1 MMTLDDKIF
10 HTKEIANAIQ
20 RNQKF
25 YIMPSKSQAIDW
37 EMKNRIELPT
47 PQVAGTMTQQ
57 RTYAMMKAMDII
69 EQINRS

>member
-10 HTKEIANAIQ
+10 HTEKIADAIQ
-20 RNQKF
+20 REDKF
-25 YIMPSKSQAIDW
+25 YIISRGSMIK
-37 EMKNRIELPT
+37 LPT

-57 RTYAMMKAMDII
+57 RTYAMDKAMDII